1 MIKASAFRAVLD
13 ELNLPS
19 DSPQARRVMQ
29 IVFARVM
36 SETATKTIEAMAEAT
51 GLEMEEVAKIVT
63 NGKVEIIN

>member
-1 MIKASAFRAVLD
+1 MYPI
-13 ELNLPS
+13 P
-19 DSPQARRVMQ
+19 ARQ
-29 IVFARVM
+29 IQGRLSHYEMRLIFSRLM